1 MLHHSGVLPH
11 NSERRNRHA
20 WRPSRTVVSAPQAAK
35 RVAAA
40 AANADVDIN
49 GILGGSGAAAAGMGG
64 GGASSD
70 ESDEEE
76 EEEDDNGSA
85 RGGGAA
91 PPMALACVTVDARKH
106 LDAMRGDVPFYRD
119 LLLRK
124 CVAPYVMEWNG
135 MECTETC
142 CCASASAARRASL
155 RFSVSAAHTTDHP
168 DHLQQQQQSQCTRPR
183 ARPTAPRRN
192 AKQSDRGTRVSRS
205 HPPMIPT
212 DRGTRVSP
220 SLGTSRF
227 SASTRFWFQRCRSSA
242 LKATE
247 TWRAAAAG
255 SGAADAAAAAG
266 RRHSW

>member
-76 EEEDDNGSA
+76 EEDDDDGSA

-155 RFSVSAAHTTDHP
+155 RFSVSAAHTTTPTIFSSSSSHSA
-168 DHLQQQQQSQCTRPR
+168 HGR
-183 ARPTAPRRN
+183 ARDRRRRDGTRNKATAE
-192 AKQSDRGTRVSRS
+192 RVSRD
-205 HPPMIPT
+205 PIL
-212 DRGTRVSP
+212 R
-220 SLGTSRF
+220 
-227 SASTRFWFQRCRSSA
+227 
-242 LKATE
+242 
-247 TWRAAAAG
+247 
-255 SGAADAAAAAG
+255 
-266 RRHSW
+266 